1 MKPLWAS
8 NIRGR
13 EIDALLT
20 RPIQGESKVCDAA
33 KLCMSARLLSAEQ
46 SSGVF
51 KEEG

>member
-1 MKPLWAS
+1 MKPRWAS

-13 EIDALLT
+13 EIDVLLT
-20 RPIQGESKVCDAA
+20 RLMQGESKVCDAA
-33 KLCMSARLLSAEQ
+33 KLCMSARLLSAKQ